1 VGVVV
6 AEGKVVHISNVMDL
20 DFLDRVVELVLMLLQ
35 IRAVVAAEL
44 GMAVEIKMEQA
55 V

>member
-1 VGVVV
+1 MAVAA

-35 IRAVVAAEL
+35 IRVAAVAEL
-44 GMAVEIKMEQA
+44 GTIVEIKMEQA